1 MTETL
6 LTLDRL
12 EEVTSSNQTGV
23 GTVVALGSESHG
35 STVTATSLGLL
46 VVGTAAVPCK
56 ADQDGAVAAII
67 IVGVEALGDV
77 VVDLLVIGLG
87 GDKGL
92 GRGRGTRGEV
102 PDTETTGGGSSTKVQ
117 ERGG

>member
-1 MTETL
+1 MMERL

-12 EEVTSSNQTGV
+12 EEVTSSNQTSV

-56 ADQDGAVAAII
+56 TDQDGAVAAII
-67 IVGVEALGDV
+67 IIGVETLGDV

-87 GDKGL
+87 GNKGL
-92 GRGRGTRGEV
+92 GGGRGTRGEV
-102 PDTETTGGGSSTKVQ
+102 PDTETTSGGSSTKVQ